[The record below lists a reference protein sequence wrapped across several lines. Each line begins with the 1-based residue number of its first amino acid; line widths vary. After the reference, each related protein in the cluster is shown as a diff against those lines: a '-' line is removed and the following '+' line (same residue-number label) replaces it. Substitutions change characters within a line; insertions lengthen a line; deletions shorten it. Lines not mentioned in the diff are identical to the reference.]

1 VLHGSGS
8 RKAAEAVAWYSE
20 TANIAFATAVLM
32 SIPVHRFIVRA
43 CPSANHPKFFA
54 WQTALICVFVGD
66 ANSESAFTKAQNAIQ
81 KEEWLPIGA
90 FRKDT
95 LIERIVFDQGEEE
108 VVAAYKEAQGGKAV
122 LRARTDQMPMATKGR
137 LPFMKA
143 PRIGELFLDRVV
155 HRAGGRRLTSDEA
168 DAQHSRNA
176 DYIVGDSVIELK
188 DIQEEGLLVPGRQD
202 RLAQLFGSLG
212 RGGEYA
218 SLSPEDLSD
227 IEWRQYMDI
236 LARPIQNQVK
246 SAAKQI
252 KASRNHLGKS
262 KGGVIFLN
270 TGYSSIP
277 HNLFDS
283 LVKRYCEK
291 DTQQVDFSICIS
303 SWLLTNGF
311 ESEVFFSFSPKEGE
325 CELVMSLRNAFWLEI
340 DLLMDSWAQEGF
352 SQDGDLLQPM
362 IPIAFRANSMN
373 YSFNPPVLSSELDDG
388 WKEVCE

>member
-1 VLHGSGS
+1 
-8 RKAAEAVAWYSE
+8 
-20 TANIAFATAVLM
+20 M

-43 CPSANHPKFFA
+43 CPNANHPKYFG

-66 ANSESAFTKAQNAIQ
+66 ANRERAFAKAQDALH

-95 LIERIVFDQGEEE
+95 LIESIVLDEGEAE
-108 VVAAYKEAQGGKAV
+108 VVAAYKEAQGCKAV

-143 PRIGELFLDRVV
+143 PRIGEFFLDKVV
-155 HRAGGRRLTSDEA
+155 HRAGGRRLTSGEA
-168 DAQHSRNA
+168 DAQHRRNA

-218 SLSPEDLSD
+218 SLSPEDLSE

-236 LARPIQNQVK
+236 LGRPIQNQVK

-277 HNLFDS
+277 HNLFHS

-303 SWLLTNGF
+303 SWLITNGF

-325 CELVMSLRNAFWLEI
+325 CDLVTSLRNAFWLEI
-340 DLLMDSWAQEGF
+340 DFLMDSWAQKGF

-373 YSFNPPVLSSELDDG
+373 HSFNPPVLSSELDDE